1 SALINDDLPALNSPM
16 TTTRKNASRK
26 SLATSSSRLRSS
38 PAESPTSASVS
49 AISVSRRIS
58 ASRSAAIGPSSV
70 EITLASQ
77 SNQPLPAKRGQI
89 GLNFRHFL
97 LGLLQAVQLIGLD
110 LRLSLDQ
117 SRQRLHDLPPQAHT
131 VLNLFVGGFGQRFNI
146 PSLQLEHAIGIGMF
160 QHAPAQRQDQEPK
173 QRERQ
178 QQHQQHNRCGR
189 FGGGNRFP
197 RAEQQRDQ

>member
-1 SALINDDLPALNSPM
+1 MTSIASVVGVMPTGSSSAPSSALMNDDLPALNSPM

-97 LGLLQAVQLIGLD
+97 LGLLQAIQLIGLD

-117 SRQRLHDLPPQAHT
+117 SRPRLSDLSAQAYT
-131 VLNLFVGGFGQRFNI
+131 VLNSFVGCLRSDFYNPIHR
-146 PSLQLEHAIGIGMF
+146 
-160 QHAPAQRQDQEPK
+160 
-173 QRERQ
+173 
-178 QQHQQHNRCGR
+178 
-189 FGGGNRFP
+189 
-197 RAEQQRDQ
+197 